1 MNWMM
6 VCAIVLLTQAASAS
20 QPRSETQVSSG
31 QQLPADSEIRRVILE
46 RIKGFENR
54 VSITVGVI
62 GPQGR
67 RIVSYGSLGTNNPRP
82 ATGDTL
88 YEIGSITKV
97 FTSLLL
103 ADMVEH
109 REVALD
115 EPVAKYLP
123 REVHVPT
130 RGGKQITLADLA
142 THRSGLPRMPSS
154 FTAADPMNPYVD
166 YPVQQLYQFL
176 SSYQLRRD
184 VDSEFEYSN
193 LGAGLL
199 GHALAQRAG
208 TSYETVLRRRVLD
221 PLKMSSTGIALSP
234 TLKSR
239 QSQPHS
245 SAFLL
250 APTPP
255 WDFTD
260 AFAGAGA
267 LRSSAGDML
276 TFLAATLGYTRTPL
290 SGAMAR
296 MLAVRRDA
304 TDRFKM
310 GLGWRVEQL
319 DGTEIVWTGG
329 ATYGSR
335 TFAGYDPK
343 SRVGVVVLSNYN
355 SGSGIDDIGRHVLNA
370 RTPLDNGA
378 GVRPRMRTVSKVP
391 AGLLDAYAGRYRFSN
406 KHIWSVR
413 RDGNR
418 YFVKKPGETEFEIFP
433 EGDFEKGSDDFFLDS
448 MDALFTF
455 DFENSSA
462 SRANQLTFSWAFLDP
477 QRAERID

>member
-1 MNWMM
+1 MI
-6 VCAIVLLTQAASAS
+6 CAIVVLTLAASALQS
-20 QPRSETQVSSG
+20 RSETQFSAE
-31 QQLPADSEIRRVILE
+31 QQLPSDSDIRQIISD
-46 RIKGFENR
+46 RIGGFEDR
-54 VSITVGVI
+54 VSITVGIV

-67 RIVSYGSLGTNNPRP
+67 RIVSHGSLGTNQPRP
-82 ATGDTL
+82 ANGDTI

-115 EPVAKYLP
+115 DPVAKYLP
-123 REVHVPT
+123 PDVNVPT
-130 RGGKQITLADLA
+130 RGDKQITLADLA
-142 THRSGLPRMPSS
+142 THRSGLPRMPSNFS
-154 FTAADPMNPYVD
+154 TADPVNPYVD
-166 YPVQQLYQFL
+166 YPVERLYQFL
-176 SSYQLRRD
+176 SSYPLQRD

-199 GHALAQRAG
+199 GHALARRAG
-208 TSYETVLRRRVLD
+208 TSYETLLRRRVLD

-245 SAFLL
+245 SVFLL
-250 APTPP
+250 AAAPP

-267 LRSSAGDML
+267 LRSSAVDML
-276 TFLAATLGYTRTPL
+276 TFLAATLGYTRTRL
-290 SGAMAR
+290 SDAMAR
-296 MLAVRRDA
+296 MLAVRREA
-304 TDRFKM
+304 TESFKM
-310 GLGWRVEQL
+310 ALGWRVEQL
-319 DGTEIVWTGG
+319 NGTEIIWTGG

-335 TFAGYDPK
+335 TFAAYDPK

-355 SGSGIDDIGRHVLNA
+355 SGSGIDDIGRRVLSP

-378 GVRPRMRTVSKVP
+378 GVKPRTRAVSNVP
-391 AGLLDAYAGRYRFSN
+391 ARLVDAYAGRYRFSN
-406 KHIWSVR
+406 DQIWSVQ

-418 YFVKKPGETEFEIFP
+418 YFVKKPGEAELEIFP
-433 EGDFEKGSDDFFLDS
+433 EGDFEKGSDDFFADS

-455 DFENSSA
+455 DFENSEA
-462 SRANQLTFSWAFLDP
+462 SSTRRTGRLSRNATHLGS
-477 QRAERID
+477 

>member
-1 MNWMM
+1 MM
-6 VCAIVLLTQAASAS
+6 ICAIVVLTQAGSAS
-20 QPRSETQVSSG
+20 QPRSEAQVSPR
-31 QQLPADSEIRRVILE
+31 QQLPSDSEVRQIISG

-62 GPQGR
+62 GPEGR
-67 RIVSYGSLGTNNPRP
+67 RIVSYGSPGTNPPRSS
-82 ATGDTL
+82 TGETI

-103 ADMVEH
+103 AEMVEAG
-109 REVALD
+109 EVALD
-115 EPVAKYLP
+115 DPVAKYLP
-123 REVHVPT
+123 HGVTAPT
-130 RGGKQITLADLA
+130 RGGKQITLVDLA
-142 THRSGLPRMPSS
+142 THRSGLPRMPSN
-154 FTAADPMNPYVD
+154 FAAADPMNPYMD
-166 YPVQQLYQFL
+166 YPVQRLYQFL
-176 SSYQLRRD
+176 SSYQLQRD

-199 GHALAQRAG
+199 GHALARRAG
-208 TSYETVLRRRVLD
+208 TSYEALLRRRVLE

-234 TLKSR
+234 ILKSR
-239 QSQPHS
+239 QSQPYS
-245 SAFLL
+245 SVFRL
-250 APTPP
+250 ASTPL

-267 LRSSAGDML
+267 VRSSADDML
-276 TFLAATLGYTRTPL
+276 TFLAATVGYVRTPL
-290 SGAMAR
+290 SRAMAR
-296 MLAVRRDA
+296 MLAVRREA
-304 TDRFKM
+304 TGSFKM
-310 GLGWRVEQL
+310 GLGWRIEQL

-355 SGSGIDDIGRHVLNA
+355 SGSGIDDIGRHVLRA
-370 RTPLDNGA
+370 RIPLDNGA
-378 GVRPRMRTVSKVP
+378 NVKPRTRTVSKVP
-391 AGLLDAYAGRYRFSN
+391 AGLVDAYAGRYRFSDN
-406 KHIWSVR
+406 QIWSVR
-413 RDGNR
+413 REGNR
-418 YFVKKPGETEFEIFP
+418 YFVKKPGAAEFEIFP
-433 EGDFEKGSDDFFLDS
+433 EGDFENGSDDFFSRS

-455 DFENSSA
+455 DFENPSA